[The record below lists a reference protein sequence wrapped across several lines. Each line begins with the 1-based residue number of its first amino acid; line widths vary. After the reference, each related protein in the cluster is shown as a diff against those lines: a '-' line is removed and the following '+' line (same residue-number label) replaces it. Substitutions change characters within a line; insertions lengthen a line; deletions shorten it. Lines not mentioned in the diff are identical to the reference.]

1 MRINIAPQQLRAVVA
16 VANDSSF
23 TAAAAKLGL
32 SQPALSRIIQGVEQ
46 ELGCSIFVRDTRN
59 VSPTAVGLTVLATMR
74 SALFDYDKALANLRD
89 QAAGR
94 SGIVRVATLPSLA
107 RALLAPAMV
116 QLRTVAPDV
125 DLHIC
130 DALSESVVAQ
140 VANGEVD
147 FGLVDQPTG
156 HIDLTYHDLVRDRLG
171 LVCRADDP
179 LAALPRADWTV
190 FAQRPFIAMAVGS
203 SVRSLVDAAFLQA
216 GFVVK
221 PMYEPAFLATVGA
234 LVATKAGITALP
246 ELATEGLLENALVW
260 LPLDN
265 PTIIRS
271 SGYILRRD
279 RRPQPAASILIELL
293 KRGS

>member
-1 MRINIAPQQLRAVVA
+1 MRINIAPHQLRAVLA
-16 VANDSSF
+16 VADDRSF

-59 VSPTAVGLTVLATMR
+59 VSPTGVGQTILATMR
-74 SALFDYDKALANLRD
+74 NALLDYEKALTGLRD

-94 SGIVRVATLPSLA
+94 SGLIRVATLPSLA

-116 QLRTVAPDV
+116 QLRTVAPNI
-125 DLHIC
+125 DLQIC
-130 DALSESVVAQ
+130 DALSESVLAQ

-156 HIDLTYHDLVRDRLG
+156 HMDLTYHELVRDQLG

-179 LAALPRADWTV
+179 IAALSKADWAI
-190 FAQRPFIAMAVGS
+190 FEERPFIAMAVGS

-216 GFVVK
+216 QSVVK

-234 LVATKAGITALP
+234 LVATRAGITALP
-246 ELATEGLLENALVW
+246 ELATQGLLHEALAW

-265 PTIIRS
+265 PIIIRS

-279 RRPQPAASILIELL
+279 RRPQPAASILLDLL
-293 KRGS
+293 KRCS